1 MMTYAHMLSNIW
13 KPTIDRRWEWKQGE
27 DPNSKIKHELY
38 VFDVTN
44 SQYYLDY
51 NKPSSHEYYQ
61 TKCEILEL

>member
-1 MMTYAHMLSNIW
+1 MTYANMLSNIW

-27 DPNSKIKHELY
+27 DPDSKIKHELY

-51 NKPSSHEYYQ
+51 NKPSSHE
-61 TKCEILEL
+61 